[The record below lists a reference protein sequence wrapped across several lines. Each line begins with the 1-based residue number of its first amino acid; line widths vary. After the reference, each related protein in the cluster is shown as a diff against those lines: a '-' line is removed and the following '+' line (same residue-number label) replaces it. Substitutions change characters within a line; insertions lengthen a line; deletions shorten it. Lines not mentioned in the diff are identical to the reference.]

1 MTSLVLST
9 VTRAQS
15 THQIGGCSIE
25 SGGEEFPAV
34 LEFLSYAGHRSGPA
48 NHQCLG
54 ELCSASRFGLLRLLR
69 RGKHYRHQQRVEVE
83 TEIIS
88 IALFSGL

>member
-54 ELCSASRFGLLRLLR
+54 ELCSAYYCSYG
-69 RGKHYRHQQRVEVE
+69 GVSIIAINNEVK
-83 TEIIS
+83 
-88 IALFSGL
+88 